1 MQRLDLYGTD
11 KTVDITEPEL
21 LEAIRKVLSGAGPEV
36 RVGVGDD
43 AAVVAPGSGE
53 LVLTTDVM
61 VEGTHFRGGLTT
73 ARDLGAKAMTIS
85 LSDVAA
91 MAASPRYA
99 LCALTL
105 SDRVDAAWV
114 MELFGGMREACDEH
128 ALWLVGGNL
137 TRGSDLTIAITVVGE
152 VAPGRALLRSG
163 ATPGDEIVVT
173 GSLGG
178 AAAGR
183 RLVEGAEHRGL
194 GAAERDAVHRFMRP
208 TARIGEAAVLAR
220 EGARSMIDVSDGLTL
235 DLSRLCEAGG
245 LGARIDAAL
254 LPVHEA
260 ATLEDALGGGEDYEV
275 LATIADGS
283 NASTEMRRTFGVE
296 LSPIGVIT
304 EARGLVL
311 VDPAGNERALDP
323 AGWDPFA

>member
-61 VEGTHFRGGLTT
+61 VEGTHFRSGLTT
-73 ARDLGAKAMTIS
+73 ARDLGAKAMNVS

-137 TRGSDLTIAITVVGE
+137 TRGVRPHDRDHGGGRGRPRPRPPSVR
-152 VAPGRALLRSG
+152 GRAR
-163 ATPGDEIVVT
+163 
-173 GSLGG
+173 
-178 AAAGR
+178 
-183 RLVEGAEHRGL
+183 
-194 GAAERDAVHRFMRP
+194 
-208 TARIGEAAVLAR
+208 
-220 EGARSMIDVSDGLTL
+220 
-235 DLSRLCEAGG
+235 
-245 LGARIDAAL
+245 
-254 LPVHEA
+254 
-260 ATLEDALGGGEDYEV
+260 
-275 LATIADGS
+275 
-283 NASTEMRRTFGVE
+283 
-296 LSPIGVIT
+296 
-304 EARGLVL
+304 
-311 VDPAGNERALDP
+311 
-323 AGWDPFA
+323 

>member
-11 KTVDITEPEL
+11 KTMDITEPEL
-21 LEAIRKVLSGAGPEV
+21 LGAIRKVLSGAGPEV

-73 ARDLGAKAMTIS
+73 ARDLGAKAMNVS

-105 SDRVDAAWV
+105 SERVDAAWV

-137 TRGSDLTIAITVVGE
+137 TRGSDLSIAITVVGE
-152 VAPGRALLRSG
+152 VAPGRAILRSG
-163 ATPGDEIVVT
+163 AMPGDEIVVT

-183 RLVEGAEHRGL
+183 RSVEGVEHRRL

-220 EGARSMIDVSDGLTL
+220 AGATSMIDVSDGLSL
-235 DLSRLCEAGG
+235 DLSRLCEAGRV
-245 LGARIDAAL
+245 GARIDAEGVPIHA
-254 LPVHEA
+254 A
-260 ATLEDALGGGEDYEV
+260 ATLQDALGGGEDYEV
-275 LATIADGS
+275 LATIADGTD
-283 NASTEMRRTFGVE
+283 ASTEMRRTFGVE
-296 LSPIGVIT
+296 LSRIGVIT
-304 EARGLVL
+304 EARELVI
-311 VDPAGNERALDP
+311 VDPAGNERPLDP

>member
-1 MQRLDLYGTD
+1 MQRLELYGTD
-11 KTVDITEPEL
+11 KMMDITEPEL

-73 ARDLGAKAMTIS
+73 ARDLGAKAMTVS
-85 LSDVAA
+85 LSDIAA

-105 SDRVDAAWV
+105 SERVDAAWV

-137 TRGSDLTIAITVVGE
+137 TRGSDLAIAITVVGE
-152 VAPGRALLRSG
+152 VAPGRAILRSG
-163 ATPGDEIVVT
+163 AMPGDEIVVT

-194 GAAERDAVHRFMRP
+194 GAAERDAVHRFVRP
-208 TARIGEAAVLAR
+208 TARIGEAAILAR
-220 EGARSMIDVSDGLTL
+220 EGVSSMIDVSDGLSL

-245 LGARIDAAL
+245 VGARIDAARV
-254 LPVHEA
+254 PVHEA

-275 LATIADGS
+275 LATIADAAG
-283 NASTEMRRTFGVE
+283 ASTEMRRTFGTE

-304 EARGLVL
+304 EARELVVIDL
-311 VDPAGNERALDP
+311 AGIERPLDA

>member
-61 VEGTHFRGGLTT
+61 VEGTHFRSGLTT
-73 ARDLGAKAMTIS
+73 ARDLGAKAMNVS

-163 ATPGDEIVVT
+163 AEPGDEIVVT

-220 EGARSMIDVSDGLTL
+220 DGARSMIDVSDGLTL

-245 LGARIDAAL
+245 VGARIDAAR
-254 LPVHEA
+254 LPIHEA

-275 LATIADGS
+275 LATVADGS
-283 NASTEMRRTFGVE
+283 DASTEMRRTFGVE
-296 LSPIGVIT
+296 LSSIGVIT

-311 VDPAGNERALDP
+311 VDTAGNERTVDP

>member
-43 AAVVAPGSGE
+43 TAVVAPGSGE

-61 VEGTHFRGGLTT
+61 VEGTHFRSGLTT
-73 ARDLGAKAMTIS
+73 ARDLGAKAMTVS

-128 ALWLVGGNL
+128 AQTVRGLVDNV
-137 TRGSDLTIAITVVGE
+137 TIAVTVVGE

-163 ATPGDEIVVT
+163 ARPGDEIVVT

-220 EGARSMIDVSDGLTL
+220 KGARSMIDVSDGLTL

-245 LGARIDAAL
+245 VGARIDAAR
-254 LPVHEA
+254 LPIHEG
-260 ATLEDALGGGEDYEV
+260 ATLKDALGGGEDYEV

-296 LSPIGVIT
+296 LSSIGVIT
-304 EARGLVL
+304 EARELVL
-311 VDPAGNERALDP
+311 VDPAGNERPLDA

>member
-1 MQRLDLYGTD
+1 MQRLELYGTD
-11 KTVDITEPEL
+11 KMMDITEPEL

-73 ARDLGAKAMTIS
+73 ARDLGAKAMTVS
-85 LSDVAA
+85 LSDIAA
-91 MAASPRYA
+91 MAASPRYS

-105 SDRVDAAWV
+105 SERVDAAWV

-137 TRGSDLTIAITVVGE
+137 TRGSDLAIAITVVGE
-152 VAPGRALLRSG
+152 VAPGRAILRSG
-163 ATPGDEIVVT
+163 AMPGDEIVVT

-194 GAAERDAVHRFMRP
+194 GAAERDAVHRFVRP
-208 TARIGEAAVLAR
+208 TARIGEAAILAR
-220 EGARSMIDVSDGLTL
+220 EGVSSMIDVSDGLSL

-245 LGARIDAAL
+245 VGARIDAARV
-254 LPVHEA
+254 PAHEA

-275 LATIADGS
+275 LATIADAAG
-283 NASTEMRRTFGVE
+283 ASTEMRRTFGTE

-304 EARGLVL
+304 EARELVVIDL
-311 VDPAGNERALDP
+311 AGIERPLDA

>member
-11 KTVDITEPEL
+11 KTMDITEPEL
-21 LEAIRKVLSGAGPEV
+21 LAAIRKVLSGAGPEV

-53 LVLTTDVM
+53 LVLTTDAM
-61 VEGTHFRGGLTT
+61 VEGTHFHGGLTT
-73 ARDLGAKAMTIS
+73 ARDLGAKAMNVS
-85 LSDVAA
+85 LSDIAA

-99 LCALTL
+99 LSALTL
-105 SDRVDAAWV
+105 SERVDAAWV

-137 TRGSDLTIAITVVGE
+137 TRGSDVTIAITVVGE

-163 ATPGDEIVVT
+163 SRPGDEIVVT
-173 GSLGG
+173 GTLGG

-194 GAAERDAVHRFMRP
+194 GAAERDAVQRFMRP
-208 TARIGEAAVLAR
+208 TARIGEAALLAQD
-220 EGARSMIDVSDGLTL
+220 GASSMIDVSDGLTL

-245 LGARIDAAL
+245 VGARIEAARV
-254 LPVHEA
+254 PIHEA
-260 ATLEDALGGGEDYEV
+260 ATLGDALGGGEDYEL
-275 LATIADGS
+275 LATIADGAE
-283 NASTEMRRTFGVE
+283 ASTAMRRTFGVE
-296 LSPIGVIT
+296 VTQIGVIT
-304 EARGLVL
+304 EARELVL
-311 VDPAGNERALDP
+311 VDPAGNERPLDP

>member
-11 KTVDITEPEL
+11 KTMDITEPEL
-21 LEAIRKVLSGAGPEV
+21 LAAIRKVLSGAGPEV
-36 RVGVGDD
+36 LVGVGDD
-43 AAVVAPGSGE
+43 AAVVAPGSGA

-61 VEGTHFRGGLTT
+61 VEGTHFRRGLTT
-73 ARDLGAKAMTIS
+73 ARDLGSKAMNVS
-85 LSDVAA
+85 LSDIAA

-137 TRGSDLTIAITVVGE
+137 TRGSDVSIAITVVGE
-152 VAPGRALLRSG
+152 VAPGRAILRSG
-163 ATPGDEIVVT
+163 AKPGDEIVVT

-183 RLVEGAEHRGL
+183 RLVEGTEHRGL
-194 GAAERDAVHRFMRP
+194 GAAERDAVQRFMRP
-208 TARIGEAAVLAR
+208 TARIGEAAVMAR
-220 EGARSMIDVSDGLTL
+220 GGARSMIDVSDGLAL

-245 LGARIDAAL
+245 VGARLDAGRV
-254 LPVHEA
+254 PIHDA

-275 LATIADGS
+275 LATISDGS
-283 NASTEMRRTFGVE
+283 EASAEMRRTFGVE

-304 EARGLVL
+304 EDLGLVL
-311 VDPAGNERALDP
+311 VDLAGSERPLDP

>member
-11 KTVDITEPEL
+11 KAMDITEPEL
-21 LEAIRKVLSGAGPEV
+21 LEAIRKVLSGTGPEV

-61 VEGTHFRGGLTT
+61 VEGTHFRRGLTT
-73 ARDLGAKAMTIS
+73 ARDLGAKAMNVS
-85 LSDVAA
+85 LSDIAA

-114 MELFGGMREACDEH
+114 MELFGGMREVCDEH

-137 TRGSDLTIAITVVGE
+137 TRGSDVTIAVTAMGE

-163 ATPGDEIVVT
+163 ARPGDEIVVT

-183 RLVEGAEHRGL
+183 RLVEGTEHRRFA
-194 GAAERDAVHRFMRP
+194 AAEREAVHRFMRP
-208 TARIGEAAVLAR
+208 TARIGEAAILAR
-220 EGARSMIDVSDGLTL
+220 NGASSMIDVSDGLTL

-245 LGARIDAAL
+245 VGARIDAERV
-254 LPVHEA
+254 PIHPA

-275 LATIADGS
+275 LATIAGGS
-283 NASTEMRRTFGVE
+283 AAPAEARRTFGVD
-296 LSPIGVIT
+296 LSSIGVIT
-304 EARGLVL
+304 GTRELVI
-311 VDPAGNERALDP
+311 VDPDGNERPLDP
-323 AGWDPFA
+323 TGWDPFA